1 MQTVPTLQTGPV
13 VQLPV
18 KLVAELQT
26 SLRLVLHDLGRLE
39 SLLSHTIV
47 QLLARFNNGNPAR
60 QAAALPGMSAMDGAR
75 SPLRATVT
83 ELHLQDPASQ
93 WIGHTPW
100 TLQGCVFLLAAETMG
115 QDDDQEPAPC
125 AALAPD
131 RPTRLIEVVQKVIR

>member
-18 KLVAELQT
+18 KLVGELQA

-39 SLLSHTIV
+39 RLLSHTIV
-47 QLLARFNNGNPAR
+47 QLLARFNSGNPAR
-60 QAAALPGMSAMDGAR
+60 QAALPGMSAMDGAR
-75 SPLRATVT
+75 SPLRAAVV
-83 ELHLQDPASQ
+83 ELQFQDPASQ
-93 WIGHTPW
+93 CIGRTPW